1 MAVWQTVRPTPSAM
15 GQMAFI
21 QNASFQNTSG
31 QNTSGQNTSG
41 QNTSGQNTSGQK
53 PAHQKRSLH
62 AQKLSFGN
70 DSPDGAASTKPVKTC
85 LVGGLTSGIACGK
98 TTVLNM
104 FREKGVPIYDV
115 DSAVQEVWAT
125 DDDLNTRA
133 ISEFGLTAEHL
144 KPNGKVDT
152 KKLGKIVFKDP
163 VKRKL
168 LESWIHPKVRAKMNA
183 FIEQN
188 RTTAKFILVEVPLLF
203 ESKME
208 GLFDLVMTIRT
219 NVEQQLQRLMNRN
232 GLTQEEAM
240 DRINAQMQLSE
251 KITKTESLN
260 GVILDNSGTLE
271 STQNQVDTL
280 LSNINAGQYDGFI
293 KS

>member
-1 MAVWQTVRPTPSAM
+1 MAIWQTVLPT
-15 GQMAFI
+15 Q
-21 QNASFQNTSG
+21 
-31 QNTSGQNTSG
+31 
-41 QNTSGQNTSGQK
+41 
-53 PAHQKRSLH
+53 PAISRMSVMRTH
-62 AQKLSFGN
+62 KLTFGN
-70 DSPDGAASTKPVKTC
+70 ESPDGVSNPKPAKTC

-115 DSAVQEVWAT
+115 DSAVKEVWAT
-125 DDDLNTRA
+125 DDELNARA

-144 KPNGKVDT
+144 QPNGKVDT

-163 VKRKL
+163 AKRKL

-219 NVEQQLQRLMNRN
+219 NLEQQLQRLMNRN

-240 DRINAQMQLSE
+240 DRINAQMPLAE
-251 KITKTESLN
+251 KVTKTEALN
-260 GVILDNSGTLE
+260 GIILDNSGTLE
-271 STQNQVDTL
+271 NTQNQVNTL
-280 LSNINAGQYDGFI
+280 LANINAGQYDGFI
-293 KS
+293 KP